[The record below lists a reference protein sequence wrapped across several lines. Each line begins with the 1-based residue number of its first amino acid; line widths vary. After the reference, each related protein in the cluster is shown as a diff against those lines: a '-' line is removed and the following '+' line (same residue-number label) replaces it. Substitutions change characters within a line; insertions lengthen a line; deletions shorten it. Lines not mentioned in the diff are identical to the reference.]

1 MIRSPDAAATA
12 AVYYLLAGLEDR
24 GLGIR
29 ELCKVGAL
37 LNYILGV
44 GGRNAANGQLARAQG
59 LDRSDFLEAV
69 ATAWSRLDPHE
80 YPFTRSVAGLVRAH
94 DDRMDFLAGIDLIL
108 GGIDSLRRRRNH

>member
-44 GGRNAANGQLARAQG
+44 GGQNAANGQLARAQG

-69 ATAWSRLDPHE
+69 STAWSQLDADE
-80 YPFTRSVAGLVRAH
+80 YPFARSVAGQLRAH
-94 DDRMDFLAGIDLIL
+94 DDRVDFLAGIDLIL
-108 GGIDSLRRRRNH
+108 NGIKSSRGR